1 MNTRFLHSATFRLA
15 LVYMLLFGSSVLVLL
30 GFIYWSTVSYIS
42 SQRDK
47 TIELEI
53 LDLTERY
60 THAGL
65 AGLTQLME
73 ERLSRRPAD
82 ASVYLLTDQSLT
94 PLIGNIDS
102 WPVNAD
108 IHEGWLEFD
117 LQQNQGVQPHRARAR
132 LFRLSGG
139 FLLLV
144 GRDINEF
151 EITRHRIS
159 MTLLW
164 AVGIMLVLGSL
175 GSIMMGRS
183 TLQRIETINQTSHD
197 IMSGDL
203 SRRIPSR
210 HTGDEFDVLADNLNN
225 MLDQIVLLMESVHRV
240 SDNIAHDLRTPLARL
255 RNHIEEIYLD
265 ADAAGSPHAVLE
277 HALAEADGLLN
288 TFNALLRIARIE
300 AHEESAAFSPVD
312 MDVLINDVMELYEP
326 LAEAKQLQFQ
336 ARISTQ
342 LIFQGDRDLLF
353 QALANLLDNAIKY
366 TPWRRRPS
374 DIAERRRCSLPATV
388 RQRTGDPRSAARAG
402 FPALLPARTEPHHA
416 GQRPRHE
423 PGTGRD
429 AEARS
434 RYPAAGQPARTLRLY
449 PLPAGDAGTA
459 ASPGFVVRG
468 LAANA
473 PGPVARPQHFPRSAP
488 AQNSLQ
494 APASVAALVSGVFI
508 TKI

>member
-65 AGLTQLME
+65 TGLTQLMG

-366 TPWRRRPS
+366 TPPGGG
-374 DIAERRRCSLPATV
+374 V
-388 RQRTGDPRSAARAG
+388 RLTLQNEGDAVCLRLCDSGPGIPEAQREQV
-402 FPALLPARTEPHHA
+402 F
-416 GQRPRHE
+416 QRFFRLE
-423 PGTGRD
+423 
-429 AEARS
+429 RS
-434 RYPAAGQPARTLRLY
+434 RTTPGNGLGMSLVQAVMQRHALDIQLRDNQPGLCVCIRFPPAMPE
-449 PLPAGDAGTA
+449 
-459 ASPGFVVRG
+459 
-468 LAANA
+468 
-473 PGPVARPQHFPRSAP
+473 RPQARDS
-488 AQNSLQ
+488 
-494 APASVAALVSGVFI
+494 
-508 TKI
+508 